1 MGGKVGNVSQG
12 KLVELIPERS
22 VNTIEMNLDFILQD
36 GETQSFWKGEMWL
49 GLNFWKNAV
58 GSRRGDEFQ
67 ETEARG
73 S

>member
-36 GETQSFWKGEMWL
+36 GETQSF
-49 GLNFWKNAV
+49 
-58 GSRRGDEFQ
+58 
-67 ETEARG
+67 
-73 S
+73 